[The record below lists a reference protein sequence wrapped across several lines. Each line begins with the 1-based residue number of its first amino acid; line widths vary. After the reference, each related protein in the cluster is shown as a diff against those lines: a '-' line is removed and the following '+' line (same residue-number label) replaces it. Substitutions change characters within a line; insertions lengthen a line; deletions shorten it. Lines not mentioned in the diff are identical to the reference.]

1 MKLSDS
7 YKWVEHEHGEPI
19 ERTKGVRVIHK
30 WYEYSTTDKYT
41 YKSYRV
47 FASNDLQDGR
57 LLKNGGKRGKAEK
70 FANTPEHCFIWND
83 SVEGVKVPQNLD
95 RQWYIDL
102 ARKRLADFGVKA

>member
-1 MKLSDS
+1 M
-7 YKWVEHEHGEPI
+7 
-19 ERTKGVRVIHK
+19 
-30 WYEYSTTDKYT
+30 
-41 YKSYRV
+41 
-47 FASNDLQDGR
+47 
-57 LLKNGGKRGKAEK
+57 KNGGKRGKAEK